1 MNDFLSFVSDI
12 SFISVL
18 LAGIIFIDEEKK
30 GRVGKLFYNKG
41 FIVSTIIVIFF
52 SVFVLNI
59 EKNEKNE
66 KLKRATKQAFV
77 GFIIALMA
85 YLELVVAPFF
95 IILITSY
102 YLNI

>member
-1 MNDFLSFVSDI
+1 MAFTSDI
-12 SFISVL
+12 AFIFIVLSV
-18 LAGIIFIDEEKK
+18 IVFIDEEKK

-41 FIVSTIIVIFF
+41 FLVSTLVIVFF
-52 SVFVLNI
+52 SVFVLNMD
-59 EKNEKNE
+59 KDEKNE

-102 YLNI
+102 YLDI